1 MLTKKQIADLQ
12 HARQYGVGRLLLLA
26 RKDFVARLIRQMGQD
41 GEPGMPPVGGTLLP
55 FIDLEGT
62 RSSEIG
68 RRMGISTQAVGKAL
82 KELEDAGLVVRNE
95 DDQDRRSFVV
105 SFTPEGVDYLL
116 KIHNAIDAVE
126 QDYANQIG
134 RKELELLRGLLAT
147 VVYSDGVTR

>member
-26 RKDFVARLIRQMGQD
+26 RKDFLAKLTRQMRLSGD
-41 GEPGMPPVGGTLLP
+41 RGVPPVGGTLLP

-68 RRMGISTQAVGKAL
+68 RRMGISKQAVGKAL

-95 DDQDRRSFVV
+95 DPQDRRSFVV

-116 KIHNAIDAVE
+116 KIHHAIDGVE
-126 QDYANQIG
+126 QAYAEQIG
-134 RKELELLRGLLAT
+134 SKELESLRGLLAT
-147 VVYSDGVTR
+147 LVYSDSATK